1 MGQSAYNENYELTF
15 PANYPYW
22 GISRIT
28 SESISFRQ
36 TDGTYVDN
44 FPMKFKA
51 IQDEMGE
58 VFDDYGRMS
67 AKLGLEIPNAPG
79 GVKNFA
85 LQNFI
90 DPPTEIVA
98 QDQIQIWKI
107 THNGVDTHPVH
118 FHFFE
123 VQVLNRVGW
132 DGFIYLPDPNEI
144 GWKDTVRI
152 SPLEDTIVAL
162 RPARMFFPFTVPE
175 SIRPL
180 NPAFPMG
187 SNVGFS
193 NVDPTTGQA
202 LLTPTINY
210 MHDFGHEYLWH
221 CHILSHEEQDM
232 MRVLELNPV
241 SKTSI
246 LWWKNAA
253 LTGTETSHEMF
264 WYLDGV
270 TRIGTAV
277 VTPDESNLNW
287 KIVGRGDFNMDGQI
301 DILWSNPSTGAN
313 RVWLMDRTIRIAE
326 VALNPRPSANSQIV
340 GTGDFNNDGHV
351 DILWR
356 NTSTGV
362 TTAWFMGYNRGT
374 TPINGTITYLGTA
387 QTSVTESNL
396 NWKVVG
402 IGDFDGDGKPDILW
416 RNTSTTTIPPGGNI
430 KVWYMDGVTYRGEQS
445 ITPETDQ
452 NWKIVG
458 VGDFNSDIKPD
469 ILWRN
474 TSGGN
479 MRVWYMDGAQKIGEV
494 PLLPAVTNLNWEIVG

>member
-1 MGQSAYNENYELTF
+1 MTF
-15 PANYPYW
+15 PATWPYW
-22 GISRIT
+22 GLSRIT
-28 SESISFRQ
+28 DESISFMQ
-36 TDGTYVDN
+36 TDGTIVNN

-107 THNGVDTHPVH
+107 TQNGVDTHPVH

-123 VQVLNRVGW
+123 VQLLNRVGW

-193 NVDPTTGQA
+193 NVDPLTGQA

-210 MHDFGHEYLWH
+210 MHNFGHEYLWH

-232 MRVLELNPV
+232 MRVLVLNPV

-253 LTGTETSHEMF
+253 LHRIAPETSHEMF

-270 TRIGTAV
+270 TRIGTAA
-277 VTPDESNLNW
+277 VTPDEPDLNW

-301 DILWSNPSTGAN
+301 DILWSNTSTGAN
-313 RVWLMDRTIRIAE
+313 RVWLMDRTFRIG
-326 VALNPRPSANSQIV
+326 RRWPSIPAPMR
-340 GTGDFNNDGHV
+340 THK
-351 DILWR
+351 LWAR
-356 NTSTGV
+356 ATSTM
-362 TTAWFMGYNRGT
+362 TATLTSSGETPLPAIPRSWFMGYDRGQHRQD
-374 TPINGTITYLGTA
+374 N
-387 QTSVTESNL
+387 NL
-396 NWKVVG
+396 P
-402 IGDFDGDGKPDILW
+402 GDGADFSF
-416 RNTSTTTIPPGGNI
+416 RNRSDLENRRDRVTSTETASRTSSGETPQQAPTGRNI
-430 KVWYMDGVTYRGEQS
+430 E
-445 ITPETDQ
+445 
-452 NWKIVG
+452 
-458 VGDFNSDIKPD
+458 
-469 ILWRN
+469 
-474 TSGGN
+474 SGIW
-479 MRVWYMDGAQKIGEV
+479 ME
-494 PLLPAVTNLNWEIVG
+494 